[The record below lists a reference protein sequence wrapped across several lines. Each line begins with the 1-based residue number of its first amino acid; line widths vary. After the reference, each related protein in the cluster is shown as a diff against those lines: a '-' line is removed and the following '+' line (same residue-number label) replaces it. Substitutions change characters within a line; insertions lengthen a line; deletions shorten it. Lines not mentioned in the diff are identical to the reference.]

1 MDGHT
6 HQRTSDRRE
15 LQMARSMCWHC
26 QSEVS
31 GEYFCDRC
39 VKVQPVS
46 KELDYFTCFGFPRRL
61 SIDQHKLETKF
72 YELSRAFHPDFY
84 QNKSGEEQTISLGNS
99 AMLNTAYRTLR
110 DPIQRAE
117 YLLDLEAGAVKDI
130 RTTPPADLF
139 EEILELQDTLDE
151 FRASDRTSDTAAA
164 LRTTLQSERATLEQR
179 QRDMEAQ
186 IQQLFGRWDALQDR
200 GEATEQARTE
210 RDRILKEMRD
220 ILSNRTYVKNI
231 VNDLVATIA

>member
-6 HQRTSDRRE
+6 HHHTSDRRE

-61 SIDQHKLETKF
+61 SIDQQKLETKF

-84 QNKSGEEQTISLGNS
+84 QNKSDAEQTISLGNS

-117 YLLDLEAGAVKDI
+117 YLLDLEAGSVKDI

-151 FRASDRTSDTAAA
+151 FRASDRTSAAA
-164 LRTTLQSERATLEQR
+164 TALRVTLQSERATLEQR
-179 QRDMEAQ
+179 QRDMETQ
-186 IQQLFGRWDALQDR
+186 LQQLFGRWDTLQDR